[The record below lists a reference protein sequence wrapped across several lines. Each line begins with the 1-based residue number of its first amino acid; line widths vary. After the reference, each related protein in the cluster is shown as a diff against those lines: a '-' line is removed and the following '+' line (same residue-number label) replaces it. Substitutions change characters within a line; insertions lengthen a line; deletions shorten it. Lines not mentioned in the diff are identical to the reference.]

1 MDKVAP
7 DAVAYHPA
15 PHSVQLSTDAA
26 ARSDAYV
33 PAAQVVHVAEE
44 LAPHAVEYVPAP
56 QLTHTVAVVL
66 VTYFPAGQ
74 LVTAETL
81 GISKSTTVATMKKC
95 IVRDST
101 VAAFYT
107 SAPPQKRQG

>member
-1 MDKVAP
+1 
-7 DAVAYHPA
+7 
-15 PHSVQLSTDAA
+15 L
-26 ARSDAYV
+26 
-33 PAAQVVHVAEE
+33 AQVVAAI
-44 LAPHAVEYVPAP
+44 APSAVEYLPAPQLTQVVAAVAPTAVEYLPAP

-74 LVTAETL
+74 LVAAETL

-107 SAPPQKRQG
+107 STSPQKRQG